1 MADMNAQDRKSKME
15 KAEGD
20 RRTDTRYED
29 RGERGEGGI
38 TNRPLDEENDNQ
50 ERVPDRG
57 ETKPG
62 AHAG

>member
-1 MADMNAQDRKSKME
+1 MADTEMPNRKSNME

-20 RRTDTRYED
+20 RTSDTQNED
-29 RGERGEGGI
+29 TGGGGI
-38 TNRPLDEENDNQ
+38 SNRPGEEETRNQ

>member
-29 RGERGEGGI
+29 RSERGEGGI